1 MMDQLHKELSEPVFF
16 ENEDEDDV
24 KAEESDNIESL
35 SELESNASTSSDLAD
50 DFETASE
57 RSSKLSS
64 RLYVDLIGYS
74 IIYLI
79 SRNENPVTY

>member
-1 MMDQLHKELSEPVFF
+1 MDQLHKELSEPVFF
-16 ENEDEDDV
+16 EDDEEDDA

-57 RSSKLSS
+57 RSCKLSS
-64 RLYVDLIGYS
+64 RLY
-74 IIYLI
+74 IILKMEYFQK
-79 SRNENPVTY
+79 SRCLL